1 MDGNILSVEKSDSCY
16 LTVVMADGTA
26 IDYKL
31 TAKDNGLLVE
41 TMSSK
46 QLKNHISTKVSYL
59 EHPDM
64 KK

>member
-1 MDGNILSVEKSDSCY
+1 MDGNILGVVARDVCY
-16 LTVVMADGTA
+16 VTVVMADGTA

-31 TAKDNGLLVE
+31 TAKDNGLQVD

-46 QLKNHISTKVSYL
+46 QLKNHTSTKVSYF